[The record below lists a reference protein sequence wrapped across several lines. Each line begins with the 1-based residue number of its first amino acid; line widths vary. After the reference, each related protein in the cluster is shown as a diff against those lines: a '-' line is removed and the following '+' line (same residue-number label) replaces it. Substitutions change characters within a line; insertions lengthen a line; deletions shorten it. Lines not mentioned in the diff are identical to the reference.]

1 MTWLPRVM
9 MPAALTSRST
19 STQLVA
25 ARGPGAGPAGG
36 GPAGRT
42 PELRSLARSTA
53 DSREG
58 TVLIRHPAML
68 MCTVVVSIQKLTVWP
83 VLLVPSQ
90 NCCGPIVMFPDAGTT
105 RSTSTASGQLA
116 GSDAAR
122 ACRAPDAGVVTGSRS
137 AGAHTLSASPLTGEG
152 RNLSAGHAMSSDW
165 CGLWSLYS
173 FRHASTASW
182 ASPIEANG
190 PASLSNSTCSV

>member
-9 MPAALTSRST
+9 MPTALTSRST

-90 NCCGPIVMFPDAGTT
+90 NCCGPTVMFPDGGTT
-105 RSTSTASGQLA
+105 RSISMASGQPA
-116 GSDAAR
+116 G
-122 ACRAPDAGVVTGSRS
+122 CWTAGTVSPIAGGLVTGARS
-137 AGAHTLSASPLTGEG
+137 AGAPRLSAAPG
-152 RNLSAGHAMSSDW
+152 
-165 CGLWSLYS
+165 
-173 FRHASTASW
+173 
-182 ASPIEANG
+182 
-190 PASLSNSTCSV
+190 TCD

>member
-68 MCTVVVSIQKLTVWP
+68 MCTVVVSIQKLPAWP
-83 VLLVPSQ
+83 VLLLPTH
-90 NCCGPIVMFPDAGTT
+90 N
-105 RSTSTASGQLA
+105 
-116 GSDAAR
+116 
-122 ACRAPDAGVVTGSRS
+122 
-137 AGAHTLSASPLTGEG
+137 
-152 RNLSAGHAMSSDW
+152 
-165 CGLWSLYS
+165 
-173 FRHASTASW
+173 
-182 ASPIEANG
+182 
-190 PASLSNSTCSV
+190 CSVPPPHLPDP